1 MRYKRLILAALD
13 WAKHKEPPFS
23 LASASIIA
31 RMQREPVEIVHQ
43 TWRVNHASFN
53 ASAVADFVLKQS
65 TPNSVVAF
73 GTYTWN
79 DAQVVQITRELK
91 YKGFPGTIVI
101 GGPQISYTKQGLE
114 KYFPHADFFIRG
126 YAEQA
131 MARFMKGEKAIKGV
145 HKAGDFDL
153 NLTAHV
159 DLEDFPSPFLTGVIP
174 PQRFIRWE
182 TQRGCPFSCRFCQ
195 YQESGQKKLARRFL
209 NLERIYQEI
218 EWICKNG
225 IKDIHVVDATF
236 NSSPHYIN
244 VIRKLAELKYSGKIA
259 LQTRTEMIVPEFLDA
274 IQLLNQTG
282 MVVLELGLQ
291 TTSREEQKIIDR
303 PNNLAKFSRMVMEAR
318 ARGIELE
325 VSLIFGL
332 PQQTVSS
339 FQESIQ
345 FCQSL
350 GIPVI
355 YGFPLMLHR
364 GTWLWE
370 QQHALGLK
378 TDEQIADPSIPRQQE
393 GVTHVVS
400 SPTFSYAD
408 WRTMA
413 AMAAALNVANEKH
426 IERRDARF
434 QMKSGIILP
443 TSSYY
448 RL

>member
-13 WAKHKEPPFS
+13 WAKPKEPPFS

-53 ASAVADFVLKQS
+53 ASTVTDFVLKQS

-73 GTYTWN
+73 GAYTWN

-91 YKGFPGTIVI
+91 HKGFPGVIVI
-101 GGPQISYTKQGLE
+101 GGPQVSYTKQGLE

-131 MARFMKGEKAIKGV
+131 MARLMQGEKVIKGV

-174 PQRFIRWE
+174 PQHFIRWE

-195 YQESGQKKLARRFL
+195 YQEAGQKKLARRFL
-209 NLERIYQEI
+209 NQERIYQEV

-236 NSSPHYIN
+236 NSSPDYIN
-244 VIRKLAELKYSGKIA
+244 VIRRFAELKYSGKIA

-274 IQLLNQTG
+274 IAQLNQTG

-303 PNNLAKFSRMVMEAR
+303 PNNLAKFSRMVMAAR
-318 ARGIELE
+318 SRGIELE

-378 TDEQIADPSIPRQQE
+378 TDEQIADPSIPRLQE
-393 GVTHVVS
+393 GVTHVIS

-413 AMAAALNVANEKH
+413 AMAASLNVANEKH
-426 IERRDARF
+426 I
-434 QMKSGIILP
+434 
-443 TSSYY
+443 
-448 RL
+448 